1 MNYSEEDVLDILK
14 SFSEDPEK
22 DLKSWNIDRSNIPID
37 LNKNKFENFVYSFPV
52 IYEDKKIATIT
63 IIRDI
68 LDIDK
73 MKKYIIKYLGYE
85 NYIQSYREY
94 SYEHNSF
101 CLFQIH
107 EDFTLPEICEGFYG
121 ETFIGKDS
129 NGYEFEFKISYG
141 DFGSYNGFLKWIDNS
156 YRLSDG
162 INVKVG
168 YINSGWKLGEKIN
181 ENIKIRLRDYKIES
195 IFNI

>member
-22 DLKSWNIDRSNIPID
+22 DLRSWNIGRSNIPID

-63 IIRDI
+63 IIKDV

-85 NYIQSYREY
+85 NYIQSYCEY

-101 CLFQIH
+101 CLFQIL
-107 EDFTLPEICEGFYG
+107 EDFVLPEICEGFDG
-121 ETFIGKDS
+121 ETFIGKDA
-129 NGYEFEFKISYG
+129 NGDEFKFKISYG
-141 DFGSYNGFLKWIDNS
+141 DFRNYPGYFNWIENS
-156 YRLSDG
+156 YRMKDE
-162 INVKVG
+162 INIKVEN
-168 YINSGWKLGEKIN
+168 IKSGWKLGEKIN
-181 ENIKIRLRDYKIES
+181 ENIKIRLRDSKIES
-195 IFNI
+195 ILG

>member
-1 MNYSEEDVLDILK
+1 MNYSEKDVLDILK

-22 DLKSWNIDRSNIPID
+22 DLKSWNIDRSNITID
-37 LNKNKFENFVYSFPV
+37 LDKNKFDNFVYSFPV

-63 IIRDI
+63 IIRGI

-85 NYIQSYREY
+85 NYIQSYCEY
-94 SYEHNSF
+94 SYDHNSF
-101 CLFQIH
+101 CLFQIF
-107 EDFTLPEICEGFYG
+107 EDFELPELSPTFYG

-141 DFGSYNGFLKWIDNS
+141 DFESYNGFLKWIDNS

-181 ENIKIRLRDYKIES
+181 ENIKIRLRDSKIES
-195 IFNI
+195 ILG